1 MRKILNARRNLL
13 LKVNQY
19 KKMGI
24 KSFLMKKMLASQLKG
39 VPEAQVDM
47 ILNAVEKN
55 PKLFEDIAKE
65 VQEKIKGGMD
75 QQAATMQV
83 MMAHQKE
90 LQEVMK

>member
-1 MRKILNARRNLL
+1 MKQM
-13 LKVNQY
+13 LK
-19 KKMGI
+19 
-24 KSFLMKKMLASQLKG
+24 SQLKG

-55 PKLFEDIAKE
+55 PGLFEDIAKE
-65 VQEKIKGGMD
+65 VQEKIKGGMAE
-75 QQAATMQV
+75 QAATMQV